1 MVRKQQLIKVFSQ
14 KLSIRNVV
22 AQVHQNFET
31 KVIFETIVN
40 SSIPEKI

>member
-22 AQVHQNFET
+22 AQLHQFAIYSRNINVLEILRP
-31 KVIFETIVN
+31 K
-40 SSIPEKI
+40 